1 MEIER
6 ASMAASTSPIARK
19 AALRLERNVA
29 SVASPA
35 IACVYI

>member
-1 MEIER
+1 VEIER

-19 AALRLERNVA
+19 AALRLERSVA